1 MGTHV
6 TSTPAASTTDKTTA
20 VLRAVESGDR
30 MALSRA
36 ISALENEL
44 PGASS
49 LAREL
54 SLRSGRAHVL
64 GITGA
69 PGAGKSTLVGS
80 LLGELLRRGQRVA
93 ILAVDPS
100 SPITGGAVL
109 GDRVR
114 MGEFGGHDNVFIRSI
129 ASRGHLG
136 GLSRASEGIIDLFD
150 LAGFD
155 TVIVETVGAGQSEVE
170 VASLAD
176 TTVVV
181 SAPGLGDEVQASK
194 AGILEIADILVVT
207 KADLPQAERTARELR
222 EMLAMRPVR
231 PGWNV
236 PVLTTVATQHQGVQE
251 LLDAAKDHALAAG
264 KRRRH
269 TGKATR
275 DAAAPQPRTDD
286 AAGTLVRELHA
297 RDAFVDH
304 NDVQCVAAGPGTA
317 TLRMRVSA
325 KHLNFNGTCHG
336 GAIFMLADSAF
347 GLACNSRGP
356 LAAGVDSH
364 ICYHRAA
371 NDGDVLVAHAEEID
385 RGKKLCVYR
394 VEVRRESDG
403 AMISSFT
410 GTAYITT
417 TSHEPS

>member
-6 TSTPAASTTDKTTA
+6 TSSPAAATTEKTAA
-20 VLRAVESGDR
+20 VLRAVASGNR

-114 MGEFGGHDNVFIRSI
+114 MGEFGGHENVFIRSI

-231 PGWNV
+231 VGWKV
-236 PVLTTVATQHQGVQE
+236 PVLTTVATQHQGVPE

-269 TGKATR
+269 AGKAPSA
-275 DAAAPQPRTDD
+275 AAAPQARTGE
-286 AAGTLVRELHA
+286 AAALVRSLHE
-297 RDAFVDH
+297 RDAFAGH

-325 KHLNFNGTCHG
+325 PHLNFNGTCHG

-364 ICYHRAA
+364 ITYHRAA

-417 TSHEPS
+417 AIHETP